1 MSIHDKV
8 KAVRKK
14 LGLSQTAFG
23 ERLGVGIGV
32 IKNIEYA
39 YVDPK
44 EPFLTLLCEVV
55 EEFLNGCPIIAV
67 EFGEC
72 ENEAFAD
79 ACVIIVKK

>member
-32 IKNIEYA
+32 IKMLKY
-39 YVDPK
+39 
-44 EPFLTLLCEVV
+44 LC
-55 EEFLNGCPIIAV
+55 AV
-67 EFGEC
+67 IDLEIG
-72 ENEAFAD
+72 
-79 ACVIIVKK
+79 